1 MNNTTQEYSELYHH
15 GILGMKWGVRRF
27 QNKDGSLTTA
37 GKKRYDSDGDE
48 SSGETKKKKFSLK
61 KSGSKE
67 DIKKTTSKE
76 DESEQ
81 KKTPSKEEDTE
92 AYEAAKQ
99 KALKSGSATEIL
111 KFKGDLTQQE
121 MQSAISRIR
130 WEQDMQS
137 LSAKE
142 VAAGKS
148 KADELFDKM
157 DKATKY
163 AETGIKTWNTVANV
177 YNALNTD
184 GTTLPKIST
193 NIANDNKQER
203 KAEKKEKAKAEEAKK
218 KREQQ
223 EAEGEAKR
231 KERADKKAKEKEDKN
246 DKDKGTKSDNTKTD
260 KDTKTESNTSTST
273 KKETWKG
280 EVEGDGTSFNKDA
293 DKSKPNDYYEPF
305 DIDSDVDWVY
315 EYGGNT
321 STSNMPSETVAI
333 GKAKVE
339 QFLLEKKGR

>member
-1 MNNTTQEYSELYHH
+1 MNNTTQECSELYHH

-99 KALKSGSATEIL
+99 KALKSGSAKDVL

-130 WEQDMQS
+130 WEQDMQN
-137 LSAKE
+137 LSGKE
-142 VAAGKS
+142 ISKGQA
-148 KADELFDKM
+148 KADELFNKVE
-157 DKATKY
+157 KATKY
-163 AETGIKTWNTVANV
+163 ADTSIKAWNTVANV
-177 YNALNTD
+177 YNAINKDDRL
-184 GTTLPKIST
+184 LPTIST
-193 NIANDNKQER
+193 DVTKSNRATRIADK
-203 KAEKKEKAKAEEAKK
+203 
-218 KREQQ
+218 
-223 EAEGEAKR
+223 KR
-231 KERADKKAKEKEDKN
+231 KEQEKKDSGKSKTNENTNKDTANKEN
-246 DKDKGTKSDNTKTD
+246 TTTKDTTTETRNSNTTKTEHWTGTVEGTGTNSNKNTKTNN
-260 KDTKTESNTSTST
+260 TKSE
-273 KKETWKG
+273 
-280 EVEGDGTSFNKDA
+280 
-293 DKSKPNDYYEPF
+293 DYYEPF
-305 DIDSDVDWVY
+305 DVDSDADWVY
-315 EYGGNT
+315 EYGGST
-321 STSNMPSETVAI
+321 STSNMSSENVER

>member
-1 MNNTTQEYSELYHH
+1 MNNTTQECSELYHH

-76 DESEQ
+76 DEPEQ

-99 KALKSGSATEIL
+99 KALKTGSATEVL
-111 KFKGDLTQQE
+111 KFKGDLTPQE

-130 WEQDMQS
+130 WEQDMAN

-142 VAAGKS
+142 TASGKT
-148 KADELFDKM
+148 KADEFFDKV
-157 DKATKY
+157 KKGTEY
-163 AETGIKTWNTVANV
+163 ADTGIKAYNTVANV
-177 YNALNTD
+177 YNAFNKEGNL
-184 GTTLPKIST
+184 LPKIST
-193 NIANDNKQER
+193 NITNDNRNER
-203 KAEKKEKAKAEEAKK
+203 KADKKEKEKAAEAKK
-218 KREQQ
+218 KREKQ

-231 KERADKKAKEKEDKN
+231 QERAAKKNKEPDT
-246 DKDKGTKSDNTKTD
+246 KDAKTD
-260 KDTKTESNTSTST
+260 TQPEKVSGTVEGVGTSSRKNSSSEKSNANKDDWAYDLDGWTNESSNTHMSDISP
-273 KKETWKG
+273 ETI
-280 EVEGDGTSFNKDA
+280 S
-293 DKSKPNDYYEPF
+293 
-305 DIDSDVDWVY
+305 
-315 EYGGNT
+315 
-321 STSNMPSETVAI
+321 I

-339 QFLLEKKGR
+339 QFLLEEKGR

>member
-1 MNNTTQEYSELYHH
+1 MNNTTQECSELYHH

-27 QNKDGSLTTA
+27 QNKDGSLTTS
-37 GKKRYDSDGDE
+37 GKKRYRDDDDK
-48 SSGETKKKKFSLK
+48 SGEERKKKKFSLK
-61 KSGSKE
+61 KNNSKE
-67 DIKKTTSKE
+67 SAE
-76 DESEQ
+76 
-81 KKTPSKEEDTE
+81 KKTPSKEDDPE

-99 KALKSGSATEIL
+99 KALKSGSAADVL

-121 MQSAISRIR
+121 MQSAINRIR

-193 NIANDNKQER
+193 NITNDNKQER

-333 GKAKVE
+333 GQARVE
-339 QFLLEKKGR
+339 QFLLEDKKAR

>member
-1 MNNTTQEYSELYHH
+1 MNNTTQECSELYHH

-67 DIKKTTSKE
+67 DTKNTASKE

-81 KKTPSKEEDTE
+81 KKIPSKEEDPET
-92 AYEAAKQ
+92 YEAAKQ
-99 KALKSGSATEIL
+99 KAIKTGSATDVL

-130 WEQDMQS
+130 WEQDMAT

-142 VAAGKS
+142 TTAGKT
-148 KADELFDKM
+148 KADEFFDKV
-157 DKATKY
+157 KKGTEY
-163 AETGIKTWNTVANV
+163 ADTGIKAYNTAANV
-177 YNALNTD
+177 YNAFNKEGKL
-184 GTTLPKIST
+184 LPKIST
-193 NIANDNKQER
+193 NITNDNRNER
-203 KAEKKEKAKAEEAKK
+203 KTYKKEKEKEAEAKK
-218 KREQQ
+218 KREKQ

-231 KERADKKAKEKEDKN
+231 QERAAKKNKEPDTEDV
-246 DKDKGTKSDNTKTD
+246 KTD
-260 KDTKTESNTSTST
+260 TQPEKVSGTVEGVGTSSRKNSSSEKSNANKDDWAYDLDGWANESSNTHMSDISP
-273 KKETWKG
+273 ETI
-280 EVEGDGTSFNKDA
+280 S
-293 DKSKPNDYYEPF
+293 
-305 DIDSDVDWVY
+305 
-315 EYGGNT
+315 
-321 STSNMPSETVAI
+321 I

-339 QFLLEKKGR
+339 QFLLEEKGR

>member
-1 MNNTTQEYSELYHH
+1 MNNTTQECSELYHY

-81 KKTPSKEEDTE
+81 KKIPSKEEDPE

-99 KALKSGSATEIL
+99 KALKTGSATEVL

-130 WEQDMQS
+130 WEQDMAN
-137 LSAKE
+137 LSDKE
-142 VAAGKS
+142 TASGKT
-148 KADELFDKM
+148 KADEFFNKVE
-157 DKATKY
+157 KATKY
-163 AETGIKTWNTVANV
+163 ADTSIKAWNTVANV
-177 YNALNTD
+177 YNAVNKDSGL
-184 GTTLPKIST
+184 LPTIST
-193 NIANDNKQER
+193 DITKSNRATRI
-203 KAEKKEKAKAEEAKK
+203 AEKK
-218 KREQQ
+218 
-223 EAEGEAKR
+223 R
-231 KERADKKAKEKEDKN
+231 KEQEKKDSDKSKTNESTNKDTSNKEN
-246 DKDKGTKSDNTKTD
+246 TTTKGTTTETSNNNTTKTEHWTGTVEGTGTNSNKNTKTN
-260 KDTKTESNTSTST
+260 NT
-273 KKETWKG
+273 
-280 EVEGDGTSFNKDA
+280 
-293 DKSKPNDYYEPF
+293 KSKDYYEPF
-305 DIDSDVDWVY
+305 DVDSDTDWVY
-315 EYGGNT
+315 EYGGST
-321 STSNMPSETVAI
+321 STSNMSSENVER

>member
-1 MNNTTQEYSELYHH
+1 MNNTTQECSELYHH

-37 GKKRYDSDGDE
+37 GKKRYRDDDDK
-48 SSGETKKKKFSLK
+48 SGEERKKKKFSLK
-61 KSGSKE
+61 NNSKE
-67 DIKKTTSKE
+67 SAE
-76 DESEQ
+76 
-81 KKTPSKEEDTE
+81 KKTPSKEDDPE

-99 KALKSGSATEIL
+99 KALKSGSAADVL

-121 MQSAISRIR
+121 MQSAINRIR

-157 DKATKY
+157 DKSTKY

-193 NIANDNKQER
+193 NITNDNKQER
-203 KAEKKEKAKAEEAKK
+203 KAEKK
-218 KREQQ
+218 
-223 EAEGEAKR
+223 
-231 KERADKKAKEKEDKN
+231 
-246 DKDKGTKSDNTKTD
+246 
-260 KDTKTESNTSTST
+260 
-273 KKETWKG
+273 
-280 EVEGDGTSFNKDA
+280 
-293 DKSKPNDYYEPF
+293 
-305 DIDSDVDWVY
+305 
-315 EYGGNT
+315 
-321 STSNMPSETVAI
+321 
-333 GKAKVE
+333 
-339 QFLLEKKGR
+339 

>member
-1 MNNTTQEYSELYHH
+1 MNNTTQECSELYHH

-99 KALKSGSATEIL
+99 KAIKTGTATDVL
-111 KFKGDLTQQE
+111 KFKGDLTPQE

-130 WEQDMQS
+130 WEQDMAT
-137 LSAKE
+137 LSARE
-142 VAAGKS
+142 TTAGKT
-148 KADELFDKM
+148 KADEFFDKV
-157 DKATKY
+157 KKGTEY
-163 AETGIKTWNTVANV
+163 ADTGIKAYNTVANV
-177 YNALNTD
+177 YNAFNEEGNL
-184 GTTLPKIST
+184 LPKIST
-193 NIANDNKQER
+193 NITNDNRNER
-203 KAEKKEKAKAEEAKK
+203 KADKKEKVKAEEAKK
-218 KREQQ
+218 KREKQ
-223 EAEGEAKR
+223 EAEAETKR
-231 KERADKKAKEKEDKN
+231 QERAEKKAQTQEQD
-246 DKDKGTKSDNTKTD
+246 SDNSTQ
-260 KDTKTESNTSTST
+260 TESNTSTST
-273 KKETWKG
+273 KKEGWTG
-280 EVEGDGTSFNKDA
+280 EVEGEGTSFTKNTKTE
-293 DKSKPNDYYEPF
+293 KSKPNDYYEPF
-305 DIDSDVDWVY
+305 DVDSDADWIY

-321 STSNMPSETVAI
+321 STSSMSSESVAD

-339 QFLLEKKGR
+339 QLLLEDKKER

>member
-1 MNNTTQEYSELYHH
+1 MNNTTQECSELYHH

-76 DESEQ
+76 DESE
-81 KKTPSKEEDTE
+81 KKKIPSKEKDPET
-92 AYEAAKQ
+92 YEAAKQ
-99 KALKSGSATEIL
+99 KAIKTGTATEVL

-130 WEQDMQS
+130 WEQDMAT

-142 VAAGKS
+142 TTAGKT
-148 KADELFDKM
+148 KADEFFDKV
-157 DKATKY
+157 KKGTEY
-163 AETGIKTWNTVANV
+163 ADTGIKAYNTVANV
-177 YNALNTD
+177 YNAFNKEGQL
-184 GTTLPKIST
+184 LPKIST
-193 NIANDNKQER
+193 NITNDNRNER
-203 KAEKKEKAKAEEAKK
+203 KADKKEKAKAEEAKK
-218 KREQQ
+218 KREKQ

-231 KERADKKAKEKEDKN
+231 QERAEKKAQTQEQD
-246 DKDKGTKSDNTKTD
+246 SDNSTQ
-260 KDTKTESNTSTST
+260 TESNTSTST
-273 KKETWKG
+273 KKEGWTG
-280 EVEGDGTSFNKDA
+280 EVEGEGTSFTKNTKTE
-293 DKSKPNDYYEPF
+293 KSKPNDYYEPF
-305 DIDSDVDWVY
+305 DVDSDADWIY

-321 STSNMPSETVAI
+321 STSSMSSESVAD

-339 QFLLEKKGR
+339 QLLLEDKKER

>member
-1 MNNTTQEYSELYHH
+1 MNNTTQECSELYHH

-99 KALKSGSATEIL
+99 KALKTGSATEVL

-130 WEQDMQS
+130 WEQDMAT

-142 VAAGKS
+142 TTAGKT
-148 KADELFDKM
+148 KADEFFDKV
-157 DKATKY
+157 KKGTEY
-163 AETGIKTWNTVANV
+163 ADTGIKAYNTAANV
-177 YNALNTD
+177 YNAFNKEGKL
-184 GTTLPKIST
+184 LPKIST
-193 NIANDNKQER
+193 NITNDNRNER
-203 KAEKKEKAKAEEAKK
+203 KADKKEKVKAEEAKK
-218 KREQQ
+218 KREKQ
-223 EAEGEAKR
+223 EAEAETKR
-231 KERADKKAKEKEDKN
+231 QERAEKKAQTQEQD
-246 DKDKGTKSDNTKTD
+246 SDNSTQ
-260 KDTKTESNTSTST
+260 TESNTSTST
-273 KKETWKG
+273 KKESWTG
-280 EVEGDGTSFNKDA
+280 EVEGEGTNSNKNTKTNNT
-293 DKSKPNDYYEPF
+293 KSEDYYEPF
-305 DIDSDVDWVY
+305 DVDSDADWVY
-315 EYGGNT
+315 EYGGST
-321 STSNMPSETVAI
+321 STSNMSSENVEK

>member
-1 MNNTTQEYSELYHH
+1 MNNTTQECSELYHH

-61 KSGSKE
+61 KSCSKE

-99 KALKSGSATEIL
+99 KALKTGSATEVL
-111 KFKGDLTQQE
+111 KFKGDLTPQE
-121 MQSAISRIR
+121 MQSTISRIR
-130 WEQDMQS
+130 WEQDMAN

-142 VAAGKS
+142 TASGKT
-148 KADELFDKM
+148 KADEFFDKV
-157 DKATKY
+157 KKGTEY
-163 AETGIKTWNTVANV
+163 ADTGIKAYNTMANV
-177 YNALNTD
+177 YNAFNKEGNL
-184 GTTLPKIST
+184 LPKIST
-193 NIANDNKQER
+193 NITNDNRNER
-203 KAEKKEKAKAEEAKK
+203 KADKKEKVKAEEAKK
-218 KREQQ
+218 KREKQ
-223 EAEGEAKR
+223 EAEAETKR
-231 KERADKKAKEKEDKN
+231 QERAEKKAQTQEQD
-246 DKDKGTKSDNTKTD
+246 SDNSTQ
-260 KDTKTESNTSTST
+260 TESNTSTST
-273 KKETWKG
+273 KKESWTG
-280 EVEGDGTSFNKDA
+280 EVEGEGTSFTKNTKTNNT
-293 DKSKPNDYYEPF
+293 KSEDYYEPF
-305 DIDSDVDWVY
+305 DVDSDADWVY
-315 EYGGNT
+315 EYGGST
-321 STSNMPSETVAI
+321 STSNMSSENVER